1 MATEI
6 KDFQSITIEDIIE
19 WCKENNQVEWLKAE
33 ASKEVEQ
40 KTYPKGEDG
49 KVDKKQAPIGTK
61 IVPIPYT
68 TLKTNFVA
76 EFFPDLKG
84 KGKKKDFRTKIKE
97 LEL

>member
-40 KTYPKGEDG
+40 KIYPKGEDG
-49 KVDKKQAPIGTK
+49 KVDTSPH
-61 IVPIPYT
+61 
-68 TLKTNFVA
+68 
-76 EFFPDLKG
+76 
-84 KGKKKDFRTKIKE
+84 RH
-97 LEL
+97 